1 MGELLKP
8 KENMKTGNVWTC
20 DRKDSCQ
27 GFCLCYY
34 VTIKQFIEG
43 PQFSGVPN
51 MKQNLFFQILLSAVL
66 CLNSLIVGQ
75 QIPKLHGHFKLLK
88 LIQLVKTSLCSFFP
102 LHCTTHLNCGSEGL
116 PVKWRTWSS
125 ISILAQL
132 CVCLS
137 WDRELGKE
145 TGSLKCED
153 DSSLQC
159 VLGL

>member
-102 LHCTTHLNCGSEGL
+102 SPLHTKKNKSKKKCICIILVMSEL
-116 PVKWRTWSS
+116 SS
-125 ISILAQL
+125 Y
-132 CVCLS
+132 
-137 WDRELGKE
+137 
-145 TGSLKCED
+145 
-153 DSSLQC
+153 
-159 VLGL
+159 LGLVHNLMKQITQQQYSCNKYQ